1 MKISLI
7 LKHQAVKT
15 IPAAFLGMAL
25 LFPLSVRAEGMTAD
39 EMLFHSALAA
49 GKDDGAAAE
58 QVEEKSD
65 TGENLILLTWQ
76 EDPESVRYEV
86 EIFRGLP
93 ENLDRNSPLEQHL
106 YDNQRIYS
114 NQVLVDLS
122 AFPPGEAPLYWRVR
136 PIDANWQGMGPFSS
150 PMEVR
155 STMKV
160 VKRNAPYPHV
170 YRPGNGSTLLYPVY
184 SYAGNPGAAKYEVEV
199 TDAYPENTEGTA
211 PSKYCVF
218 SKTTTLS
225 NVYDDNPRIGTFY
238 WRVRGMDENGNPVGI
253 WSLPEK
259 VRTNPEE
266 HFEVG
271 IFGDSITQGGG
282 HLYHSPADMAY
293 SYVTYLDFPAV
304 NMGRSGDTTEMM
316 EDRFERDVLPFH
328 VKYLLIMGGINDL
341 RMGAD
346 PQKVIGHLEAIQKKC
361 LEHHIIPILLTIVP
375 INPENIQKYYGDVT
389 YSGWKESVETVNS
402 WIRSQPHIDTA
413 APFAD
418 YPVMPGELAMD
429 GIHGDWNAK
438 QMIAGEINRHM
449 DEFRK

>member
-1 MKISLI
+1 MNLQISKKLSGI
-7 LKHQAVKT
+7 LLSALLAGALT
-15 IPAAFLGMAL
+15 IPAFAEEGNIEDL
-25 LFPLSVRAEGMTAD
+25 LLQ
-39 EMLFHSALAA
+39 SALAA
-49 GKDDGAAAE
+49 GREEGAVPAQA
-58 QVEEKSD
+58 EEKA
-65 TGENLILLTWQ
+65 GPQEKLILLTWQ

-93 ENLDRNSPLEQHL
+93 ENLDRNSPVENHL
-106 YDNQRIYS
+106 YDNQRIYT
-114 NQVLVDLS
+114 NQVLVDLA

-155 STMKV
+155 STMKPV
-160 VKRNAPYPHV
+160 SRNAPYPHV
-170 YRPGNGSTLLYPVY
+170 YHPGNGSTLLYPVY
-184 SYAGNPGAAKYEVEV
+184 SYAGNPGAASYEVEV
-199 TDAYPENTEGTA
+199 TDRYPENPDGTA
-211 PSKYCVF
+211 PSQYRVF

-238 WRVRGMDENGNPVGI
+238 WRVRGMDQNGNPLGI

-316 EDRFERDVLPFH
+316 EDRFDRDVLPFH

-346 PQKVIGHLEAIQKKC
+346 PQKVIGHLEAIRKKC
-361 LEHHIIPILLTIVP
+361 EEHHIVPILLTIVP

-389 YSGWKESVETVNS
+389 YSGWKESVDTVNS
-402 WIRSQPHIDTA
+402 WIRTQPHIDTA

-418 YPVMPGELAMD
+418 YSVMPGELAMD

-449 DEFRK
+449 GEFRK

>member
-1 MKISLI
+1 MSLQISKKFSGI
-7 LKHQAVKT
+7 L
-15 IPAAFLGMAL
+15 LSAL
-25 LFPLSVRAEGMTAD
+25 LAGALTFPAFAEEGNIED
-39 EMLFHSALAA
+39 LLLQSALAA
-49 GKDDGAAAE
+49 GREEGAVPAQA
-58 QVEEKSD
+58 EEKA
-65 TGENLILLTWQ
+65 GPQEKLILLTWQ

-93 ENLDRNSPLEQHL
+93 ENLDRNSPVENHL
-106 YDNQRIYS
+106 YDNQRIYT
-114 NQVLVDLS
+114 NQVLVDLA

-155 STMKV
+155 STMKPV
-160 VKRNAPYPHV
+160 SRNAPYPHI
-170 YRPGNGSTLLYPVY
+170 YHPGNGSTLLYPVY
-184 SYAGNPGAAKYEVEV
+184 SYAGNPGAASYEVEV
-199 TDAYPENTEGTA
+199 TDRYPENPDGTA
-211 PSKYCVF
+211 PSKYRVF

-238 WRVRGMDENGNPVGI
+238 WRVRGMDENGNPLGI

-316 EDRFERDVLPFH
+316 EDRFDRDVLPFH

-346 PQKVIGHLEAIQKKC
+346 PQKVIGHLEAIRKKC
-361 LEHHIIPILLTIVP
+361 EEHHIVPILLTIVP

-389 YSGWKESVETVNS
+389 YSGWKESVDTVNS
-402 WIRSQPHIDTA
+402 WIRTQPHIDTA

-418 YPVMPGELAMD
+418 YSVMPGELAMD

-449 DEFRK
+449 GEFRK

>member
-1 MKISLI
+1 MKFLISSKNSGI
-7 LKHQAVKT
+7 LL
-15 IPAAFLGMAL
+15 AAAL
-25 LFPLSVRAEGMTAD
+25 LAGALSLPVSAEEGNIE
-39 EMLFHSALAA
+39 EMLFKSALAA
-49 GKDDGAAAE
+49 GR
-58 QVEEKSD
+58 EEGENPVSEEPVSPK
-65 TGENLILLTWQ
+65 ENLILLTWQ

-93 ENLDRNSPLEQHL
+93 DNLDRNEPVENHL
-106 YDNQRIYS
+106 YDNRRIYS

-136 PIDANWQGMGPFSS
+136 PIDADWQGMGPFSS

-155 STMKV
+155 STMKKV
-160 VKRNAPYPHV
+160 TRNAPYPHV

-199 TDAYPENTEGTA
+199 TGAYPENPDSSE
-211 PSKYCVF
+211 PSKYRVF
-218 SKTTTLS
+218 SKVTTLS

-259 VRTNPEE
+259 VRTNPDE

-304 NMGRSGDTTEMM
+304 NMGRSGDTIEMM
-316 EDRFERDVLPFH
+316 EDRFDRDVLPFH

-346 PQKVIGHLEAIQKKC
+346 PDKVIHHLEAIRKKC
-361 LEHHIIPILLTIVP
+361 IDHHIVPILLTIVP

-389 YSGWKESVETVNS
+389 YSGWKESVDTVNS
-402 WIRSQPHIDTA
+402 WIRTQPHIDTA

-449 DEFRK
+449 GEFMK

>member
-1 MKISLI
+1 MSLQISKKFSGI
-7 LKHQAVKT
+7 L
-15 IPAAFLGMAL
+15 LSAL
-25 LFPLSVRAEGMTAD
+25 LAGALTLPAFAEEGNIED
-39 EMLFHSALAA
+39 LLLQSALAA
-49 GKDDGAAAE
+49 GREEGAVPAQA
-58 QVEEKSD
+58 EEKA
-65 TGENLILLTWQ
+65 GPQEKLILLTWQ

-93 ENLDRNSPLEQHL
+93 ENLDRNSPVENHL
-106 YDNQRIYS
+106 YDNQRIYT
-114 NQVLVDLS
+114 NQVLVDLA
-122 AFPPGEAPLYWRVR
+122 AFPSGEAPLYWRVR

-155 STMKV
+155 STMKPV
-160 VKRNAPYPHV
+160 SRNAPYPHI
-170 YRPGNGSTLLYPVY
+170 YHPGNGSTLLYPVY
-184 SYAGNPGAAKYEVEV
+184 SYAGNPGAASYEVEV
-199 TDAYPENTEGTA
+199 TDRYPENPDGTA
-211 PSKYCVF
+211 PSKYRVF

-238 WRVRGMDENGNPVGI
+238 WRVRGMDENGNPLGI

-316 EDRFERDVLPFH
+316 EDRFDRDVLPFH

-346 PQKVIGHLEAIQKKC
+346 PQKVIGHLEAIRKKC
-361 LEHHIIPILLTIVP
+361 EEHHIVPILLTIVP

-389 YSGWKESVETVNS
+389 YSGWKESVDTVNS
-402 WIRSQPHIDTA
+402 WIRTQPHIDTA

-418 YPVMPGELAMD
+418 YSVMPGELAMD

-449 DEFRK
+449 GEFRK

>member
-1 MKISLI
+1 MNLQISKKFSGI
-7 LKHQAVKT
+7 LLSALLAGALT
-15 IPAAFLGMAL
+15 IPAFAEEGNIEDL
-25 LFPLSVRAEGMTAD
+25 LLQ
-39 EMLFHSALAA
+39 SALAA
-49 GKDDGAAAE
+49 GREEGAVPAQA
-58 QVEEKSD
+58 EEKA
-65 TGENLILLTWQ
+65 GPQEKLILLTWQ

-93 ENLDRNSPLEQHL
+93 ENLDRNRPVENHL
-106 YDNQRIYS
+106 YDNQRIYT
-114 NQVLVDLS
+114 NQVLVDLA

-155 STMKV
+155 STMKPV
-160 VKRNAPYPHV
+160 SRNAPYPHV
-170 YRPGNGSTLLYPVY
+170 YHPGNGSTLLYPVY
-184 SYAGNPGAAKYEVEV
+184 SYAGNPGAASYEVEV
-199 TDAYPENTEGTA
+199 TDWYPENPDGTA
-211 PSKYCVF
+211 PSKYRVF

-238 WRVRGMDENGNPVGI
+238 WRVRGMDENGNPLGI

-316 EDRFERDVLPFH
+316 EDRFDRDVLPFH

-346 PQKVIGHLEAIQKKC
+346 PQKVIGHLEAIRKKC
-361 LEHHIIPILLTIVP
+361 EEHHIIPILLTIVP

-389 YSGWKESVETVNS
+389 YSGWKESVDTVNS
-402 WIRSQPHIDTA
+402 WIRTQPHIDTA

-418 YPVMPGELAMD
+418 YSVMPGELAMD

-449 DEFRK
+449 GEFRK

>member
-1 MKISLI
+1 MSLQISKKFSGI
-7 LKHQAVKT
+7 LLSALLAGALT
-15 IPAAFLGMAL
+15 IPAFAEEGNIEDL
-25 LFPLSVRAEGMTAD
+25 LLQ
-39 EMLFHSALAA
+39 SALAA
-49 GKDDGAAAE
+49 GREEGTVPA
-58 QVEEKSD
+58 QTEEKA
-65 TGENLILLTWQ
+65 GPQEKLILLTWQ

-86 EIFRGLP
+86 EIFRGIP
-93 ENLDRNSPLEQHL
+93 ENLDRNSPVENRL
-106 YDNQRIYS
+106 YDNQRIYT
-114 NQVLVDLS
+114 NQVLVDLA

-155 STMKV
+155 STMKPV
-160 VKRNAPYPHV
+160 SRNAPYPHV
-170 YRPGNGSTLLYPVY
+170 YHPGNGSTLLYPVY
-184 SYAGNPGAAKYEVEV
+184 SYAGNPGAASYEVEV
-199 TDAYPENTEGTA
+199 TDRYPENPDGTA
-211 PSKYCVF
+211 PSKFRVF

-238 WRVRGMDENGNPVGI
+238 WRVRGMDENGNPLGI

-316 EDRFERDVLPFH
+316 EDRFDRDVLPFH

-346 PQKVIGHLEAIQKKC
+346 PQKVIGHLEAIRKKC
-361 LEHHIIPILLTIVP
+361 EEHHIVPILLTIVP

-389 YSGWKESVETVNS
+389 YSGWKESVDTVNS
-402 WIRSQPHIDTA
+402 WIRTQPHIDTA

-418 YPVMPGELAMD
+418 YSVMPGELAMD

-449 DEFRK
+449 GEFRK

>member
-1 MKISLI
+1 MKSLTGKNSSKI
-7 LKHQAVKT
+7 
-15 IPAAFLGMAL
+15 IAAAL
-25 LFPLSVRAEGMTAD
+25 LALSFSLPVSAQDGSIED
-39 EMLFHSALAA
+39 QLLQSALAA
-49 GKDDGAAAE
+49 GREEGALPS
-58 QVEEKSD
+58 QIEEK
-65 TGENLILLTWQ
+65 TGPQEKLILLTWQ

-93 ENLDRNSPLEQHL
+93 ENLDRNSPVENHL
-106 YDNQRIYS
+106 YDNQRIYT

-122 AFPPGEAPLYWRVR
+122 TFPPGEAPLYWRVR
-136 PIDANWQGMGPFSS
+136 PIDANWEGMGPFSS

-155 STMKV
+155 STMKPIT
-160 VKRNAPYPHV
+160 RNAPYPHV

-184 SYAGNPGAAKYEVEV
+184 SYAGNPGAVKYEVEV
-199 TDAYPENTEGTA
+199 TDQYPENRDGTG
-211 PSKYCVF
+211 PSKYRVF
-218 SKTTTLS
+218 SKETTLS

-238 WRVRGMDENGNPVGI
+238 WRVRGMDENGNPLGI

-316 EDRFERDVLPFH
+316 EDRFDRDVLPFH

-346 PQKVIGHLEAIQKKC
+346 PQKVIGHLEAIRK
-361 LEHHIIPILLTIVP
+361 
-375 INPENIQKYYGDVT
+375 
-389 YSGWKESVETVNS
+389 
-402 WIRSQPHIDTA
+402 
-413 APFAD
+413 
-418 YPVMPGELAMD
+418 
-429 GIHGDWNAK
+429 NA
-438 QMIAGEINRHM
+438 
-449 DEFRK
+449 

>member
-1 MKISLI
+1 MKSVYAAALAAFCI
-7 LKHQAVKT
+7 LLS
-15 IPAAFLGMAL
+15 IPAAGQAETA
-25 LFPLSVRAEGMTAD
+25 FPAPSSYEN
-39 EMLFHSALAA
+39 SALAA
-49 GKDDGAAAE
+49 GKADGPTDSPG
-58 QVEEKSD
+58 VREESK
-65 TGENLILLTWQ
+65 EKLVLLTWQ
-76 EDPESVRYEV
+76 DDPESVRYEV

-93 ENLDRNSPLEQHL
+93 SDLDRNQPLEDHL

-114 NQVLVDLS
+114 NKVLVDLS
-122 AFPPGEAPLYWRVR
+122 QFPDGPEPLYWRVR
-136 PIDANWQGMGPFSS
+136 PIDANWEGMGPFSS

-155 STMKV
+155 STMKPV
-160 VKRNAPYPHV
+160 SRNAPYPNV

-199 TDAYPENTEGTA
+199 TSAYPENTEGTA
-211 PSKYCVF
+211 PSKYRVF
-218 SKTTTLS
+218 SKITSLS

-238 WRVRGMDENGNPVGI
+238 WRVRGLDENGNAVGI
-253 WSLPEK
+253 WSMPEK

-266 HFEVG
+266 HFDVG
-271 IFGDSITQGGG
+271 IYGDSITQGGG

-316 EDRFERDVLPFH
+316 EDRFDHDVLPFH

-346 PQKVIGHLEAIQKKC
+346 PNKVIGHLEAIRKKC
-361 LEHHIIPILLTIVP
+361 IEHHITPILLTIVP

-389 YSGWKESVETVNS
+389 YSGWQESVKIVNDY
-402 WIRSQPHIDTA
+402 IKSQPHIDTA

-418 YPVMPGELAMD
+418 YPVMPSELAMD

-438 QMIAGEINRHM
+438 QMIAGEINRHIG
-449 DEFRK
+449 EFIKK

>member
-1 MKISLI
+1 MKSLI
-7 LKHQAVKT
+7 GKNSSK
-15 IPAAFLGMAL
+15 IIAAAL
-25 LFPLSVRAEGMTAD
+25 LALSCSLPVSAQDGSIED
-39 EMLFHSALAA
+39 QLLQSALAA
-49 GKDDGAAAE
+49 GREEGALPS
-58 QVEEKSD
+58 QIEEK
-65 TGENLILLTWQ
+65 TGPQEKLILLTWQ

-93 ENLDRNSPLEQHL
+93 ENLDRNSPVENHL
-106 YDNQRIYS
+106 YDNQRIYT

-122 AFPPGEAPLYWRVR
+122 TFPPGEAPLYWRVR
-136 PIDANWQGMGPFSS
+136 PIDANWEGMGPFSS

-155 STMKV
+155 STMKPIT
-160 VKRNAPYPHV
+160 RNAPYPHV

-184 SYAGNPGAAKYEVEV
+184 SYAGNPGAVKYEVEV
-199 TDAYPENTEGTA
+199 TDQYPENRDGTG
-211 PSKYCVF
+211 PSKYRVF
-218 SKTTTLS
+218 SKETTLS

-238 WRVRGMDENGNPVGI
+238 WRVRGMDENGNPLGI

-316 EDRFERDVLPFH
+316 EDRFDRDVLPFH

-346 PQKVIGHLEAIQKKC
+346 PDKVIHHLEAIRKKC
-361 LEHHIIPILLTIVP
+361 IDHHIVPILLTIVP

-389 YSGWKESVETVNS
+389 YSGWKESVDKVNAY
-402 WIRSQPHIDTA
+402 IRTQPHIDTA
-413 APFAD
+413 APFSD

-449 DEFRK
+449 GEFMK

>member
-1 MKISLI
+1 MNLQISKKFSGI
-7 LKHQAVKT
+7 L
-15 IPAAFLGMAL
+15 LSAL
-25 LFPLSVRAEGMTAD
+25 LAGTLTLPAFAEEGNIED
-39 EMLFHSALAA
+39 LLLQSALAA
-49 GKDDGAAAE
+49 GREEGAVPVQA
-58 QVEEKSD
+58 EEKA
-65 TGENLILLTWQ
+65 GPQEKLILLTWQ

-93 ENLDRNSPLEQHL
+93 ENLDRNSPVESHL
-106 YDNQRIYS
+106 YDNQRIYT

-122 AFPPGEAPLYWRVR
+122 TFPPGEAPLYWRVR

-155 STMKV
+155 STMKPV
-160 VKRNAPYPHV
+160 TRNAPYPHV
-170 YRPGNGSTLLYPVY
+170 YHPGNGSTLLYPVY
-184 SYAGNPGAAKYEVEV
+184 SYAGNPGAASYEVEV
-199 TDAYPENTEGTA
+199 TDRYPENPDGTA
-211 PSKYCVF
+211 PSKYRVF

-238 WRVRGMDENGNPVGI
+238 WRVRGMDENGNPLGI

-316 EDRFERDVLPFH
+316 EDRFDRDVLPFH

-346 PQKVIGHLEAIQKKC
+346 PQKVIGHLEAIRKKC
-361 LEHHIIPILLTIVP
+361 IEHHIVPILLTIVP

-389 YSGWKESVETVNS
+389 YSGWKESVDTVNS
-402 WIRSQPHIDTA
+402 WIRTQPHIDTA

-449 DEFRK
+449 GEFRK

>member
-1 MKISLI
+1 MNLQISKKFSGI
-7 LKHQAVKT
+7 L
-15 IPAAFLGMAL
+15 LSAL
-25 LFPLSVRAEGMTAD
+25 LAGTLTLPAFAEEGNIED
-39 EMLFHSALAA
+39 LLLQSALAA
-49 GKDDGAAAE
+49 GREEGAVPAQA
-58 QVEEKSD
+58 EEKA
-65 TGENLILLTWQ
+65 GPQEKLILLTWQ

-93 ENLDRNSPLEQHL
+93 ENLDRNSPVENHL
-106 YDNQRIYS
+106 YDNQRIYT
-114 NQVLVDLS
+114 NQVLVDLA

-155 STMKV
+155 STMKLV
-160 VKRNAPYPHV
+160 SRNAPYPHV
-170 YRPGNGSTLLYPVY
+170 YHPGNGSTLLYPVY
-184 SYAGNPGAAKYEVEV
+184 SYAGNPGAASYEVEV
-199 TDAYPENTEGTA
+199 TDRYPENPDGTA
-211 PSKYCVF
+211 PSKYRVF
-218 SKTTTLS
+218 SKNTTLS

-238 WRVRGMDENGNPVGI
+238 WRVRGMDENGNPLGI

-316 EDRFERDVLPFH
+316 EDRFDRDVLPFH

-346 PQKVIGHLEAIQKKC
+346 PQKVIGHLEAIRKKC
-361 LEHHIIPILLTIVP
+361 EEHHIVPILLTIVP

-389 YSGWKESVETVNS
+389 YSGWKESVDTVNS
-402 WIRSQPHIDTA
+402 WIRTQPHIDTA

-418 YPVMPGELAMD
+418 YSVMPGELAMD

-449 DEFRK
+449 GEFRK

>member
-1 MKISLI
+1 MKFLISSKNSGI
-7 LKHQAVKT
+7 LL
-15 IPAAFLGMAL
+15 AAAL
-25 LFPLSVRAEGMTAD
+25 LAGALSLPVSAEEGNIE
-39 EMLFHSALAA
+39 EMLFKSALAA
-49 GKDDGAAAE
+49 GR
-58 QVEEKSD
+58 EEGENPVSEEPVSPK
-65 TGENLILLTWQ
+65 ENLILLTWQ

-93 ENLDRNSPLEQHL
+93 DNLDRNEPVENHL
-106 YDNQRIYS
+106 YDNRRIYS

-136 PIDANWQGMGPFSS
+136 PIDADWQGMGPFSS

-155 STMKV
+155 STMKKV
-160 VKRNAPYPHV
+160 TRNAPYPHV
-170 YRPGNGSTLLYPVY
+170 YRPGKGSTLLYPVY

-199 TDAYPENTEGTA
+199 TGAYPENPDSSE
-211 PSKYCVF
+211 PSKYRVF
-218 SKTTTLS
+218 SKVTTLS

-259 VRTNPEE
+259 VRTNPDE

-316 EDRFERDVLPFH
+316 EDRFDRDVLPFH

-346 PQKVIGHLEAIQKKC
+346 PDKVIHHLEAIRKKC
-361 LEHHIIPILLTIVP
+361 IDHHIVPILLTIVP

-389 YSGWKESVETVNS
+389 YSGWKESVDTVNS
-402 WIRSQPHIDTA
+402 WIRTQPHIDTA

-449 DEFRK
+449 GEFMK

>member
-1 MKISLI
+1 MNLQISKKISGI
-7 LKHQAVKT
+7 LLT
-15 IPAAFLGMAL
+15 AL
-25 LFPLSVRAEGMTAD
+25 LAGALTLPAFAEEGNIED
-39 EMLFHSALAA
+39 LLLQSALAA
-49 GKDDGAAAE
+49 GREEGAVPAQA
-58 QVEEKSD
+58 EEKA
-65 TGENLILLTWQ
+65 GPQEKLILLTWQ

-93 ENLDRNSPLEQHL
+93 ENLDRNSPVENHL
-106 YDNQRIYS
+106 YDNQRIYT
-114 NQVLVDLS
+114 NQVLVDLA

-155 STMKV
+155 STMKPV
-160 VKRNAPYPHV
+160 SRNAPYPHV
-170 YRPGNGSTLLYPVY
+170 YHPGNGSTLLYPVY
-184 SYAGNPGAAKYEVEV
+184 SYAGNPGAASYEVEV
-199 TDAYPENTEGTA
+199 TDRYPENPDGTA
-211 PSKYCVF
+211 PSKYRVF

-238 WRVRGMDENGNPVGI
+238 WRVRGMDENGNPLGI

-316 EDRFERDVLPFH
+316 EDRFDRDVLPFH

-346 PQKVIGHLEAIQKKC
+346 PQKVIGHLEAIRKKC
-361 LEHHIIPILLTIVP
+361 EEHHIVPILLTIVP

-389 YSGWKESVETVNS
+389 YSGWKESVDTVNS
-402 WIRSQPHIDTA
+402 WIRTQPHIDTA

-418 YPVMPGELAMD
+418 YSVMPGELAMD

-449 DEFRK
+449 GEFRK

>member
-1 MKISLI
+1 MSLQISKKFSEI
-7 LKHQAVKT
+7 LLSALLAGALT
-15 IPAAFLGMAL
+15 IPAFAEEGNIEDL
-25 LFPLSVRAEGMTAD
+25 LLQ
-39 EMLFHSALAA
+39 SALAA
-49 GKDDGAAAE
+49 GREEGAVPAQA
-58 QVEEKSD
+58 EEKA
-65 TGENLILLTWQ
+65 GPQEKLILLTWQ

-93 ENLDRNSPLEQHL
+93 ENLDRNSPVENHL
-106 YDNQRIYS
+106 YDNQRIYT
-114 NQVLVDLS
+114 NQVLVDLA

-155 STMKV
+155 STMKPV
-160 VKRNAPYPHV
+160 SRNAPYPHV
-170 YRPGNGSTLLYPVY
+170 YHPGNGSTLLYPVY
-184 SYAGNPGAAKYEVEV
+184 SYAGNPGAASYEVEV
-199 TDAYPENTEGTA
+199 TDRYPENPDGTA
-211 PSKYCVF
+211 PSKYRVF

-238 WRVRGMDENGNPVGI
+238 WRVRGMDENGNPLGI

-316 EDRFERDVLPFH
+316 EDRFDRDVLPFH

-346 PQKVIGHLEAIQKKC
+346 PQKVIGHLEAIRKKC
-361 LEHHIIPILLTIVP
+361 EEHHIVPILLTIVP

-389 YSGWKESVETVNS
+389 YSGWKESVDTVNS
-402 WIRSQPHIDTA
+402 WIRTQPHIDTA

-418 YPVMPGELAMD
+418 YSVMPGELAMD

-449 DEFRK
+449 GEFRK

>member
-1 MKISLI
+1 M
-7 LKHQAVKT
+7 
-15 IPAAFLGMAL
+15 
-25 LFPLSVRAEGMTAD
+25 
-39 EMLFHSALAA
+39 
-49 GKDDGAAAE
+49 
-58 QVEEKSD
+58 
-65 TGENLILLTWQ
+65 
-76 EDPESVRYEV
+76 
-86 EIFRGLP
+86 
-93 ENLDRNSPLEQHL
+93 
-106 YDNQRIYS
+106 
-114 NQVLVDLS
+114 LVDLS

-136 PIDANWQGMGPFSS
+136 PIDADWQGMGPFSS

-155 STMKV
+155 STMKKV
-160 VKRNAPYPHV
+160 TRNAPYPHV

-199 TDAYPENTEGTA
+199 TGAYPENPDSSE
-211 PSKYCVF
+211 PSKYRVF
-218 SKTTTLS
+218 SKVTTLS

-259 VRTNPEE
+259 VRTNPDE

-316 EDRFERDVLPFH
+316 EDRFDRDVLPFH

-346 PQKVIGHLEAIQKKC
+346 PDKVIHHLEAIRKKC
-361 LEHHIIPILLTIVP
+361 IDHHIVPILLTIVP

-389 YSGWKESVETVNS
+389 YSGWKESVDKVNAY
-402 WIRSQPHIDTA
+402 IRTQPHIDTA
-413 APFAD
+413 APFSD

-449 DEFRK
+449 GEFMK

>member
-1 MKISLI
+1 MSLQI
-7 LKHQAVKT
+7 LKKFSGILLT
-15 IPAAFLGMAL
+15 AL
-25 LFPLSVRAEGMTAD
+25 LAGALTLPAFAEEGNIED
-39 EMLFHSALAA
+39 LLLQSALAA
-49 GKDDGAAAE
+49 GREEGAVPAQA
-58 QVEEKSD
+58 EEKA
-65 TGENLILLTWQ
+65 GPQEKLILLTWQ

-93 ENLDRNSPLEQHL
+93 ENLDRNSPVENHL
-106 YDNQRIYS
+106 YDNQRIYT
-114 NQVLVDLS
+114 NQVLVDLA

-155 STMKV
+155 STMKPV
-160 VKRNAPYPHV
+160 SRNAPYPHV
-170 YRPGNGSTLLYPVY
+170 YHPGNGSTLLYPVY
-184 SYAGNPGAAKYEVEV
+184 SYAGNPGAASYEVEV
-199 TDAYPENTEGTA
+199 TDRYPENPDGTA
-211 PSKYCVF
+211 PSKYRVF

-238 WRVRGMDENGNPVGI
+238 WRVRGMDENGNPLGI

-316 EDRFERDVLPFH
+316 EDRFDRDVLPFH

-346 PQKVIGHLEAIQKKC
+346 PQKVIGHLEAIRKKC
-361 LEHHIIPILLTIVP
+361 EEHHIVPILLTIVP

-389 YSGWKESVETVNS
+389 YSGWKESVDTVNS
-402 WIRSQPHIDTA
+402 WIRTQPHIDTA

-418 YPVMPGELAMD
+418 YSVMPGELAMD

-449 DEFRK
+449 GEFRK

>member
-1 MKISLI
+1 MNLQISKKFSGI
-7 LKHQAVKT
+7 LLSALLAGALT
-15 IPAAFLGMAL
+15 IPAFAEEGNIEDL
-25 LFPLSVRAEGMTAD
+25 LLQ
-39 EMLFHSALAA
+39 SALAA
-49 GKDDGAAAE
+49 GREEGAVPAQA
-58 QVEEKSD
+58 EEKA
-65 TGENLILLTWQ
+65 GPQEKLILLTWQ

-86 EIFRGLP
+86 EIFQGLP
-93 ENLDRNSPLEQHL
+93 ENLDRNSLVENHL
-106 YDNQRIYS
+106 YDNQRIYT
-114 NQVLVDLS
+114 NQVLVDLA

-155 STMKV
+155 STMKPV
-160 VKRNAPYPHV
+160 SRNAPYPHV
-170 YRPGNGSTLLYPVY
+170 YHPGNGSTLLYPVY
-184 SYAGNPGAAKYEVEV
+184 SYAGNPGAASYEVEV
-199 TDAYPENTEGTA
+199 TDRYPENPDGTA
-211 PSKYCVF
+211 PSKYRVF

-238 WRVRGMDENGNPVGI
+238 WRVRGMDENGNPLGI

-316 EDRFERDVLPFH
+316 EYRFDRDVLPFH

-346 PQKVIGHLEAIQKKC
+346 PQKVIGHLEAIRKKC
-361 LEHHIIPILLTIVP
+361 EEHHIVPILLTIVP

-389 YSGWKESVETVNS
+389 YSGWKESVDTVNS
-402 WIRSQPHIDTA
+402 WIRTQPHIDTA

-418 YPVMPGELAMD
+418 YSVMPGELAMD

-449 DEFRK
+449 GEFRK

>member
-1 MKISLI
+1 MSLQISKKFSEI
-7 LKHQAVKT
+7 L
-15 IPAAFLGMAL
+15 LSAL
-25 LFPLSVRAEGMTAD
+25 LAGALTLPAFAEEGNIED
-39 EMLFHSALAA
+39 LLLQSALAA
-49 GKDDGAAAE
+49 GREEGAVPAQA
-58 QVEEKSD
+58 EEKAGSQ
-65 TGENLILLTWQ
+65 EKLILLTWQ

-93 ENLDRNSPLEQHL
+93 ENLDRNSPVENHL
-106 YDNQRIYS
+106 YDNQRIYT
-114 NQVLVDLS
+114 NQVLVDLA

-155 STMKV
+155 STMKPV
-160 VKRNAPYPHV
+160 SRNAPYPHV
-170 YRPGNGSTLLYPVY
+170 YHPGNGSTLLYPVY
-184 SYAGNPGAAKYEVEV
+184 SYAGNPGAASYEVEV
-199 TDAYPENTEGTA
+199 TDRYPENPDGTA
-211 PSKYCVF
+211 PSKYRVF

-238 WRVRGMDENGNPVGI
+238 WRVRGMDENGNPLGI

-316 EDRFERDVLPFH
+316 EDRFDRDVLPFH

-346 PQKVIGHLEAIQKKC
+346 PQKVIGHLEAIRKKC
-361 LEHHIIPILLTIVP
+361 EEHHIVPILLTIVP

-389 YSGWKESVETVNS
+389 YSGWKESVDTVNS
-402 WIRSQPHIDTA
+402 WIRTQPHIDTA

-418 YPVMPGELAMD
+418 YSVMPGELAMD

-449 DEFRK
+449 GEFRK

>member
-1 MKISLI
+1 MNLQISKKLSGI
-7 LKHQAVKT
+7 LLSALLAGALT
-15 IPAAFLGMAL
+15 IPAFAEEGNIEDL
-25 LFPLSVRAEGMTAD
+25 LLQ
-39 EMLFHSALAA
+39 SALAA
-49 GKDDGAAAE
+49 GREEGAVPAQA
-58 QVEEKSD
+58 EEKA
-65 TGENLILLTWQ
+65 GPQEKLILLTWQ

-93 ENLDRNSPLEQHL
+93 ENLDRNSPVENHL
-106 YDNQRIYS
+106 YDNQRIYT
-114 NQVLVDLS
+114 NQVLVDLA

-155 STMKV
+155 STMKPV
-160 VKRNAPYPHV
+160 SRNAPYPHV
-170 YRPGNGSTLLYPVY
+170 YHPGNGSTLLYPVY
-184 SYAGNPGAAKYEVEV
+184 SYAGNPGAASYEVEV
-199 TDAYPENTEGTA
+199 TDRYPENPDGTA
-211 PSKYCVF
+211 PSQYRVF

-238 WRVRGMDENGNPVGI
+238 WRVRGMDENGNPLGI

-316 EDRFERDVLPFH
+316 EDRFDRDVLPFH

-341 RMGAD
+341 RMGAA
-346 PQKVIGHLEAIQKKC
+346 PQKVIGHLEAIRKKC
-361 LEHHIIPILLTIVP
+361 EEHHIVPILLTIVP

-389 YSGWKESVETVNS
+389 YSGWKESVDTVNS
-402 WIRSQPHIDTA
+402 WIRTQPHIDTA

-418 YPVMPGELAMD
+418 YSVMPGELAMD

-449 DEFRK
+449 GEFRK

>member
-1 MKISLI
+1 MSLQISKKFSGI
-7 LKHQAVKT
+7 LLT
-15 IPAAFLGMAL
+15 AL
-25 LFPLSVRAEGMTAD
+25 LAGALTLPAFAEEGNIED
-39 EMLFHSALAA
+39 LLLQSALAA
-49 GKDDGAAAE
+49 GREEGAVPAQA
-58 QVEEKSD
+58 EEKA
-65 TGENLILLTWQ
+65 GPQEKLILLTWQ

-93 ENLDRNSPLEQHL
+93 ENLDRNSPMENRL
-106 YDNQRIYS
+106 YDNQRIYT
-114 NQVLVDLS
+114 NQVLVDLA

-155 STMKV
+155 STMKPV
-160 VKRNAPYPHV
+160 SRNAPYPHV
-170 YRPGNGSTLLYPVY
+170 YHPGNGSTLLYPVY
-184 SYAGNPGAAKYEVEV
+184 SYAGNPGAASYEVEV
-199 TDAYPENTEGTA
+199 TDRYPENPDGTA
-211 PSKYCVF
+211 PSKFRVF

-238 WRVRGMDENGNPVGI
+238 WRVRGMDENGNPLGI

-316 EDRFERDVLPFH
+316 EDRFDRDALPFH

-346 PQKVIGHLEAIQKKC
+346 PQKVIGHLEAIRKKC
-361 LEHHIIPILLTIVP
+361 EEHHIVPILLTIVP

-389 YSGWKESVETVNS
+389 YSGWKESVDTVNS
-402 WIRSQPHIDTA
+402 WIRTQPHIDTA

-418 YPVMPGELAMD
+418 YSVMPGELAMD

-449 DEFRK
+449 GEFRK

>member
-1 MKISLI
+1 MKSVYAAALAAFCI
-7 LKHQAVKT
+7 LLS
-15 IPAAFLGMAL
+15 IPAAGQ
-25 LFPLSVRAEGMTAD
+25 AETASPAPSSY
-39 EMLFHSALAA
+39 ENSALAA
-49 GKDDGAAAE
+49 GKADGPTDSPG
-58 QVEEKSD
+58 VREESK
-65 TGENLILLTWQ
+65 EKLVLLTWQ
-76 EDPESVRYEV
+76 DDPESVRYEV

-93 ENLDRNSPLEQHL
+93 SDLDRNQPLEDHL

-114 NQVLVDLS
+114 NKVLVDLS
-122 AFPPGEAPLYWRVR
+122 QFPDGTEPLYWRVR
-136 PIDANWQGMGPFSS
+136 PIDANWEGMGPFSS

-155 STMKV
+155 STMKPV
-160 VKRNAPYPHV
+160 SRNAPYPNV

-199 TDAYPENTEGTA
+199 TSAYPENTEGTA
-211 PSKYCVF
+211 PSKYRVF
-218 SKTTTLS
+218 SKITSLS

-238 WRVRGMDENGNPVGI
+238 WRVRGLDENGNAVGI
-253 WSLPEK
+253 WSMPEK

-266 HFEVG
+266 HFDVG
-271 IFGDSITQGGG
+271 IYGDSITQGGG

-316 EDRFERDVLPFH
+316 EDRFDHDVLPFH

-346 PQKVIGHLEAIQKKC
+346 PNKVIGHLEAIRKKC
-361 LEHHIIPILLTIVP
+361 IEHHITPILLTIVP

-389 YSGWKESVETVNS
+389 YSGWQESVKIVNDY
-402 WIRSQPHIDTA
+402 IRSQPHIDTA

-418 YPVMPGELAMD
+418 YPVMPSELAMD

-438 QMIAGEINRHM
+438 QMIAGEINRHIG
-449 DEFRK
+449 EFIKK

>member
-1 MKISLI
+1 MNLQISKKLSGI
-7 LKHQAVKT
+7 LLSALLAGALT
-15 IPAAFLGMAL
+15 IPAFAEEGNIEDL
-25 LFPLSVRAEGMTAD
+25 LLQ
-39 EMLFHSALAA
+39 SALAA
-49 GKDDGAAAE
+49 GREEGALPAQA
-58 QVEEKSD
+58 EEKA
-65 TGENLILLTWQ
+65 GPQEKLILLTWQ

-93 ENLDRNSPLEQHL
+93 ENLDRNSPVENHL
-106 YDNQRIYS
+106 YDNQRIYT
-114 NQVLVDLS
+114 NQVLVDLA

-155 STMKV
+155 STMKPV
-160 VKRNAPYPHV
+160 SRNAPYPHV
-170 YRPGNGSTLLYPVY
+170 YHPGNGSTLLYPVY
-184 SYAGNPGAAKYEVEV
+184 SYAGNPGAASYEVEV
-199 TDAYPENTEGTA
+199 TDRYPENPDGTS
-211 PSKYCVF
+211 PSKYRVF

-238 WRVRGMDENGNPVGI
+238 WRVRGMDENGNPLGI

-316 EDRFERDVLPFH
+316 EDRFDRDVLPFH

-346 PQKVIGHLEAIQKKC
+346 PQKVIGHLEAIRKKC
-361 LEHHIIPILLTIVP
+361 EEHHIVPILLTIVP

-389 YSGWKESVETVNS
+389 YSGWKESVDTVNS
-402 WIRSQPHIDTA
+402 WIRTQPHIDTA

-418 YPVMPGELAMD
+418 YSVMPGELAMD

-449 DEFRK
+449 GEFRK

>member
-1 MKISLI
+1 MKSVYAAALAAFCI
-7 LKHQAVKT
+7 LLS
-15 IPAAFLGMAL
+15 IPAAGQ
-25 LFPLSVRAEGMTAD
+25 AETASPAPSSY
-39 EMLFHSALAA
+39 ENSALAA
-49 GKDDGAAAE
+49 GKADGPTDSPTVRAE
-58 QVEEKSD
+58 SKEK
-65 TGENLILLTWQ
+65 LVLLTWQ
-76 EDPESVRYEV
+76 DDPESVRYEV

-93 ENLDRNSPLEQHL
+93 SDLDRNQPLEDHL

-114 NQVLVDLS
+114 NKVLVDLS
-122 AFPPGEAPLYWRVR
+122 QFPDGTEPLYWRVR
-136 PIDANWQGMGPFSS
+136 PIDANWEGMGPFSS

-155 STMKV
+155 STMKPV
-160 VKRNAPYPHV
+160 SRNAPYPNV

-199 TDAYPENTEGTA
+199 TSAYPENTEGTA
-211 PSKYCVF
+211 PSKYRVF
-218 SKTTTLS
+218 SKITSLS

-238 WRVRGMDENGNPVGI
+238 WRVRGLDENGNAVGI
-253 WSLPEK
+253 WSMPEK

-266 HFEVG
+266 HFDVG
-271 IFGDSITQGGG
+271 IYGDSITQGGG

-316 EDRFERDVLPFH
+316 EDRFDHDVLPFH

-346 PQKVIGHLEAIQKKC
+346 PNKVIGHLEAIRKKC
-361 LEHHIIPILLTIVP
+361 IEHHITPILLTIVP

-389 YSGWKESVETVNS
+389 YSGWQESVKIVNDY
-402 WIRSQPHIDTA
+402 IRSQPHINTA

-418 YPVMPGELAMD
+418 YPVMPSELAMD

-438 QMIAGEINRHM
+438 QMIAGEINRHIG
-449 DEFRK
+449 EFIKK

>member
-1 MKISLI
+1 MKFLISSKNSGI
-7 LKHQAVKT
+7 LL
-15 IPAAFLGMAL
+15 AAAL
-25 LFPLSVRAEGMTAD
+25 LAGALSLPVSAEEGNIE
-39 EMLFHSALAA
+39 EMLFKSALAA
-49 GKDDGAAAE
+49 GR
-58 QVEEKSD
+58 EEGENPISEEPVSPK
-65 TGENLILLTWQ
+65 ENLILLTWQ

-93 ENLDRNSPLEQHL
+93 DNLDRNEPVENHL
-106 YDNQRIYS
+106 YDNRRIYS

-136 PIDANWQGMGPFSS
+136 PIDADWQGMGPFSS

-155 STMKV
+155 STMKKV
-160 VKRNAPYPHV
+160 TRNAPYPHV

-184 SYAGNPGAAKYEVEV
+184 SYAGNPGAVKYEVEV
-199 TDAYPENTEGTA
+199 TDQYPENRDGTG
-211 PSKYCVF
+211 PSKYRVF
-218 SKTTTLS
+218 SKVTTLS

-259 VRTNPEE
+259 VRTNPDE

-316 EDRFERDVLPFH
+316 EDRFDRDVLPFH

-346 PQKVIGHLEAIQKKC
+346 PDKVIHHLEAIRKKC
-361 LEHHIIPILLTIVP
+361 IDHHIVPILLTIVP

-389 YSGWKESVETVNS
+389 YSGWKESVDTVNS
-402 WIRSQPHIDTA
+402 WIRTQPHIDTA

-418 YPVMPGELAMD
+418 YLVMPGELAMD

-449 DEFRK
+449 GEFMK

>member
-1 MKISLI
+1 MKFLISSKNSGI
-7 LKHQAVKT
+7 LL
-15 IPAAFLGMAL
+15 AAAL
-25 LFPLSVRAEGMTAD
+25 LAGALSLPVSAEEGNIE
-39 EMLFHSALAA
+39 EMLFKSALAA
-49 GKDDGAAAE
+49 GR
-58 QVEEKSD
+58 EEGENPVSEEPVSPK
-65 TGENLILLTWQ
+65 ENLILLTWQ

-93 ENLDRNSPLEQHL
+93 DNLDRNEPVENHL
-106 YDNQRIYS
+106 YDNRRIYS

-136 PIDANWQGMGPFSS
+136 PIDADWQGMGPFSS

-155 STMKV
+155 STMKKV
-160 VKRNAPYPHV
+160 TRNAPYPHV

-184 SYAGNPGAAKYEVEV
+184 SYAGNPGAVKYEVEV
-199 TDAYPENTEGTA
+199 TDQYPENRDGTG
-211 PSKYCVF
+211 PSKYRVF
-218 SKTTTLS
+218 SKVTTLS

-259 VRTNPEE
+259 VRTNPDE

-316 EDRFERDVLPFH
+316 EDRFDRDVLPFH

-346 PQKVIGHLEAIQKKC
+346 PDKVIHHLEAIRKKC
-361 LEHHIIPILLTIVP
+361 IDHHIVPILLTIVP

-389 YSGWKESVETVNS
+389 YSGWKESVDTVNS
-402 WIRSQPHIDTA
+402 WIRTQPHIDTA

-418 YPVMPGELAMD
+418 YLVMPGELAMD

-449 DEFRK
+449 GEFMK

>member
-1 MKISLI
+1 MNLQISKKFSGI
-7 LKHQAVKT
+7 LLSALLAGALT
-15 IPAAFLGMAL
+15 IPAFAEEGNIEDL
-25 LFPLSVRAEGMTAD
+25 LLQ
-39 EMLFHSALAA
+39 SALAA
-49 GKDDGAAAE
+49 GREEGAVPAQA
-58 QVEEKSD
+58 EEKA
-65 TGENLILLTWQ
+65 GPQEKLILLTWQ

-93 ENLDRNSPLEQHL
+93 ENLDRNSPVENHL
-106 YDNQRIYS
+106 YDNQRIYT
-114 NQVLVDLS
+114 NQVLVDLA

-155 STMKV
+155 STMKPV
-160 VKRNAPYPHV
+160 SRNAPYPHV
-170 YRPGNGSTLLYPVY
+170 YHPGNGSTLLYPVY
-184 SYAGNPGAAKYEVEV
+184 SYAGNPGAASYEVEV
-199 TDAYPENTEGTA
+199 TDRYPENPDGTA
-211 PSKYCVF
+211 PSKYRVF

-238 WRVRGMDENGNPVGI
+238 WRVRGMDENGNPLGI

-316 EDRFERDVLPFH
+316 EDRFDRDVLPFH

-346 PQKVIGHLEAIQKKC
+346 PQKVIGHLKAIRKKC
-361 LEHHIIPILLTIVP
+361 EEHHIVPILLTIVP

-389 YSGWKESVETVNS
+389 YSAWKESVDTVNS
-402 WIRSQPHIDTA
+402 WIRTQPHIDTA

-418 YPVMPGELAMD
+418 YSVMPGELAMD

-449 DEFRK
+449 GEFRK

>member
-1 MKISLI
+1 MSLQISKKFSGI
-7 LKHQAVKT
+7 LLS
-15 IPAAFLGMAL
+15 AFLAGAL
-25 LFPLSVRAEGMTAD
+25 TFPAFAEEGNIED
-39 EMLFHSALAA
+39 LLLQSALAA
-49 GKDDGAAAE
+49 GREEGDVPVQA
-58 QVEEKSD
+58 EEKA
-65 TGENLILLTWQ
+65 GPQEKLILLTWQ

-93 ENLDRNSPLEQHL
+93 ENLDRNSPVENHL
-106 YDNQRIYS
+106 YDNQRIYT
-114 NQVLVDLS
+114 NQVLVDLA

-155 STMKV
+155 STMKPV
-160 VKRNAPYPHV
+160 SRNAPYPHI
-170 YRPGNGSTLLYPVY
+170 YHPGNGSTLLYPVY
-184 SYAGNPGAAKYEVEV
+184 SYAGNPGAASYEVEV
-199 TDAYPENTEGTA
+199 TDRYPENPDGTA
-211 PSKYCVF
+211 PSKYRVF

-238 WRVRGMDENGNPVGI
+238 WRVRGMDENGNPLGI

-316 EDRFERDVLPFH
+316 EDRFDRDVLPFH

-346 PQKVIGHLEAIQKKC
+346 PQKVIGHLEAIRKKC
-361 LEHHIIPILLTIVP
+361 EEHHIVPILLTIVP

-389 YSGWKESVETVNS
+389 YSGWKESVDTVNS
-402 WIRSQPHIDTA
+402 WIRTQPHIDTA

-418 YPVMPGELAMD
+418 YSVMPGELAMD

-449 DEFRK
+449 GEFRK